1 VGAGAFACY
10 TAAVAEAVGCQVLHM
25 NMALQNGSHLM
36 KQQHCIVL
44 AKPHCRAEIQP
55 IQGWGSRAG
64 EAHTEGS
71 LGAFEVS
78 SEFALEDAVVALPG
92 EEVED

>member
-10 TAAVAEAVGCQVLHM
+10 AAAVAEAVVLHM

-44 AKPHCRAEIQP
+44 AKPHCQAE

-71 LGAFEVS
+71 LGVFEVS
-78 SEFALEDAVVALPG
+78 SEFAREDAAVALPG
-92 EEVED
+92 EEVDD